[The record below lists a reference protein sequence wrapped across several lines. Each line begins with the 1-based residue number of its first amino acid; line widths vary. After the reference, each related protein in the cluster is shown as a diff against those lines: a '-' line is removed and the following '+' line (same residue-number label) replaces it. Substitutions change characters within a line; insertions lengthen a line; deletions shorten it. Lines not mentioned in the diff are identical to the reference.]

1 MATQTRAIRLTG
13 RADGVELGPPA
24 HEPSTQASALP
35 PISRRKQAAVLCS
48 AFVAIALTI
57 GYNQCFGVFQE
68 FYLSSGQDV
77 LVPSPASQA
86 SPPTALLAFVGTLC
100 YGLTWAGGILVNPVI
115 SRIEHGIW
123 APTTPSTRLW
133 RRRFLRLL
141 TPRTITVSGVL
152 IMSAAL
158 TLASF
163 SRTVWQ
169 LLLTQGLL
177 LGVGMSLLYFPLMA
191 PAPEYF
197 TNHRATAMGFILAGG
212 GAGGLLLSPALRALL
227 SSVGGRWTLRIY
239 TLFNLLAGLPVAWAV
254 PRSRFASSPA
264 LGAAAAA
271 AAADDH
277 PALSSPPPPRPST
290 HISLALAARPTF
302 LLSAAAAFLQ
312 AAGAALPLS
321 FIPAYSVALGL
332 GAATGANLLAASNA
346 ANAAARVLA
355 GYAGDRLGRQNTL
368 VLTLLAAGASV
379 LACWLTSA
387 LAKGGGGAR
396 GPWLA
401 FVALYSCS
409 AGGYYALFPA
419 LVADVFGIRQ
429 YAAVNAFILF
439 VRGLGTMFGSPV
451 GGRLLGGADEGPRA
465 YASIA
470 YWDGA
475 LLMGAASIEMAVLNT
490 VANIA
495 SAVFGSLAPFHL
507 LLYSTLLGTEL
518 YQTFVNTKV
527 CYVTLPRSAFT
538 TLQKRIFPIYF
549 RSQSKRADWVP
560 FAVAGV
566 TALLNCLVYG
576 PRTQKAMVD
585 CIHQET
591 RDALLGQQDDHNHG
605 GSGPSADMQRLRK
618 VFSRNHAMSIHLNLI
633 SIGAMVVYGWR
644 LASRLAVAE
653 A

>member
-1 MATQTRAIRLTG
+1 MATQARAIRLTG

-68 FYLSSGQDV
+68 YYLSSGQDV

-133 RRRFLRLL
+133 RRRVLRLS

-163 SRTVWQ
+163 SRT
-169 LLLTQGLL
+169 
-177 LGVGMSLLYFPLMA
+177 
-191 PAPEYF
+191 
-197 TNHRATAMGFILAGG
+197 ILAGG
-212 GAGGLLLSPALRALL
+212 GAGGLLLSPAIRALL

-239 TLFNLLAGLPVAWAV
+239 ALFNLLAGLPVAWAV

-271 AAADDH
+271 AADDH
-277 PALSSPPPPRPST
+277 PATPPPPRPST
-290 HISLALAARPTF
+290 HISRALAARPTF

-312 AAGAALPLS
+312 AAGATLPLS

-475 LLMGAASIEMAVLNT
+475 LLMGAAVCCVGVRWADAKGKGWKW
-490 VANIA
+490 VA
-495 SAVFGSLAPFHL
+495 
-507 LLYSTLLGTEL
+507 
-518 YQTFVNTKV
+518 
-527 CYVTLPRSAFT
+527 
-538 TLQKRIFPIYF
+538 
-549 RSQSKRADWVP
+549 
-560 FAVAGV
+560 
-566 TALLNCLVYG
+566 
-576 PRTQKAMVD
+576 
-585 CIHQET
+585 
-591 RDALLGQQDDHNHG
+591 
-605 GSGPSADMQRLRK
+605 
-618 VFSRNHAMSIHLNLI
+618 
-633 SIGAMVVYGWR
+633 
-644 LASRLAVAE
+644 
-653 A
+653 